1 MNIVP
6 FTPTPPEPGSN
17 LDYALQYAALG
28 WYVFPVWG
36 ARDERCR
43 CNGFC
48 KSIGKH
54 PVGFLVPRGM
64 EDATTDPVII
74 RRWWNQMPDAGIA
87 INLAPSGLVAIDI
100 DPRNGGEFTI
110 EAVEQQHGKLE
121 SDVVALT
128 QGGGEHRI
136 FHLRADIN
144 VSLPGKL
151 GDGVDVKRN
160 GYIVV
165 APTQGQYSKYIWEG
179 SSDPLDGAI
188 PSPLPDWIRDLS
200 APATQAIKL
209 TDLAS
214 YRHATDEQ
222 VAEIAQALTYLPS
235 DDRETWVRFG
245 LALKPLGQ
253 RGWNVWDEWSRK
265 SSKYNPSDSARVWR
279 SFKHTGAVNFESIF
293 YLAQQAGWINPLS
306 IPQEPVSVPVERVK
320 VATPPSVPPAAFGRR
335 LPGVLGA
342 VEDWVN
348 ATSRK
353 PQPAFAVQTALAFGA
368 AVLGRRY
375 VTSQRNW
382 PSLYFLCIG
391 KSSSGKEHGKWAI
404 EALLEACK
412 LGHLV
417 GPAFYTSS
425 SGVLSALQGQPSHIT
440 CVDEFG
446 KVLEG
451 ASVRNNHHQAA
462 ALTALME
469 VWGRCDG
476 TVRYKGYSTAG
487 MSQADIQKLAGKVVR
502 NPALT
507 LLAMTTPES
516 FYDSVGSKAAQ
527 DGFLNRFLTVETD
540 VGRQPGRHVVP
551 TPIPEEVITWA
562 QACHAHDGVV
572 NPDLTPELMANPKEI
587 PISREALKAFE
598 DFEIECIQLMDAH
611 DADGMAEM
619 FGRTNEIAMRLS
631 LIICLGCGDSVV
643 DVTHAQWAIEYARHH
658 AVRTVEKLKNS
669 VADTEFEAGCNQVM
683 ALIRK
688 AGEHGLTA
696 NELQRLS
703 RRFRGLDM
711 RGRMNI
717 LNTLSMSGQ
726 IAKVAVQTHGGR
738 GKKRE
743 AWVAVDEDAVEG
755 QE

>member
-28 WYVFPVWG
+28 WHVFPVWG

-43 CNGFC
+43 CNSFC
-48 KSIGKH
+48 KSVGKH

-64 EDATTDPVII
+64 EDATTDPVMI

-128 QGGGEHRI
+128 QGGGQHRI

-165 APTQGQYSKYIWEG
+165 APTQGQHSKYIWEG
-179 SSDPLDGAI
+179 SSDPLEGAI

-235 DDRETWVRFG
+235 DDRDTWVRFG

-306 IPQEPVSVPVERVK
+306 MSAE
-320 VATPPSVPPAAFGRR
+320 PPAVAVETVRLHQPDDVPHKPPATK
-335 LPGVLGA
+335 LPGILGS
-342 VEDWVN
+342 VEDWIN
-348 ATSRK
+348 ATARK

-368 AVLGRRY
+368 TVLGRRY
-375 VTSQRNW
+375 VTPQRNW
-382 PSLYFLCIG
+382 PSLYFLNIG
-391 KSSSGKEHGKWAI
+391 KSASGKEHGKWAL
-404 EALLEACK
+404 ETLLESCN
-412 LGHLV
+412 LQRLV
-417 GPAFYTSS
+417 GPSFYTSN
-425 SGVLSALQGQPSHIT
+425 SGVLSALNAQPSHVAVI
-440 CVDEFG
+440 DEFG
-446 KVLEG
+446 KVLES
-451 ASVRNNHHQAA
+451 ASVKHNHRSAS

-469 VWGRCDG
+469 AWGRCDG
-476 TVRYKGYSTAG
+476 VLRPQGYSTFG
-487 MSQADIQKLAGKVVR
+487 MAQADIEKLNTKSIR

-507 LLAMTTPES
+507 LLAMTTPDSFFES
-516 FYDSVGSKAAQ
+516 IGSKAAQ
-527 DGFLNRFLTVETD
+527 DGFLNRFLTVESD
-540 VGRQPGRHVVP
+540 IGRQVGRHVVP
-551 TPIPEEVITWA
+551 SSVPDEVISWA
-562 QACHAHDGVV
+562 ADYHFHDGVV
-572 NPDLTPELMANPKEI
+572 HYDINSSLSAIPIELA
-587 PISREALKAFE
+587 ISREALQLFSEFE
-598 DFEIECIQLMDAH
+598 AECISLMDGYE
-611 DADGMAEM
+611 ADGLAEM
-619 FGRTNEIAMRLS
+619 FGRSNEIAMRLS
-631 LIICLGCGDSVV
+631 LILAAGCRESAINPE
-643 DVTHAQWAIEYARHH
+643 HARWSIDYVRHH
-658 AVRTVEKLKNS
+658 GVKLADRLKTA
-669 VADTEFEAGCNQVM
+669 VADTEFEAQSNQVLT
-683 ALIRK
+683 LIRQ
-688 AGEHGLTA
+688 AGPHGVTT
-696 NELQRLS
+696 NELQRIS

-717 LNTLSMSGQ
+717 LNTLLMSAQ
-726 IAKVAVQTHGGR
+726 IVKAEVQSGGGR

-743 AWVAVDEDAVEG
+743 AWVAIEDESE
-755 QE
+755 